1 MKDKFARELIEGLRR
16 EVRQDYTTQSER
28 FGMLKA
34 EHLLLLKY
42 LDLEKK
48 RVEITV
54 KYVKRRK
61 KNGQSS

>member
-1 MKDKFARELIEGLRR
+1 MKDKHAREFIDGLRR
-16 EVRQDYTTQSER
+16 EVRQDYRIQSER
-28 FGMLKA
+28 LGMLKA

-48 RVEITV
+48 HVAITV

-61 KNGQSS
+61 KNG